1 MKDGKGL
8 IPSRAKDTMTPE
20 SKPNDMNEKLI
31 APLLLLISWIVFE
44 GVNFMR
50 RRDEKPSQKLTGWL
64 LRPWAVWAVLSII
77 YQLNPGR
84 GMDAVETA
92 PSFTAWLFPFF
103 VNPWTPEQSFTQI
116 VSRLVSTPTVYFWG
130 AVVAA
135 LAVLLVLLIRRV
147 FSERPLTGKHT
158 IALLLG
164 LYLLAGA
171 LPLTIACLPN
181 GAWDTE
187 EHKGS
192 LLSCWHAHA
201 TVLYAAPFV
210 QSTGHFLRNY
220 EEIHSRLR
228 FTIHAYSHPPG
239 APLSMYY
246 IGKAVGAGGM
256 NIRLDSTRLRYTFGM
271 AFFAAL
277 NIFILFGLGK
287 SIFGTTKHGFAAAI
301 LWTVSPAVLAY
312 APHTQDGLYAVF
324 FNLSLLLTWRIGM
337 ARRAPWGEMLGLGLV
352 FFCLN
357 FLNYSWVLVTSIFAL
372 FLLYRAISTPWT
384 FRELALRGGI
394 PLGLMAIVTGSILI
408 YYRLDYLL
416 AYQISSDYA
425 QEWYQYATMYQ
436 HVVAWIGGQIE
447 LFLMMGAIT
456 CSAFIAALYERGKR
470 RDIGPQ
476 TVFIALIF
484 AIYILPVLFGPT
496 CLRLETARCWLWVP
510 SVPICFA
517 ASHLLAQSRP
527 RLFIMTAA
535 LVSLGS
541 FTLMRLF
548 LNFA

>member
-1 MKDGKGL
+1 M
-8 IPSRAKDTMTPE
+8 SSE
-20 SKPNDMNEKLI
+20 SNPDDMNEKLI
-31 APLLLLISWIVFE
+31 APILLLMGWIVFE
-44 GVNFMR
+44 GVNLAR
-50 RRDEKPSQKLTGWL
+50 RRGGKPSLKLMGWF
-64 LRPWAVWAVLSII
+64 LRPWAVWAGLSVI
-77 YQLNPGR
+77 YQLNPGK

-116 VSRLVSTPTVYFWG
+116 LARLVSTPTVYFWG
-130 AVVAA
+130 AVTVG

-147 FSERPLTGKHT
+147 FSDRPLTRKSAL
-158 IALLLG
+158 ALLLG

-181 GAWDTE
+181 GAWDSE
-187 EHKGS
+187 ECKGS

-210 QSTGHFLRNY
+210 QSTDHFLRNY

-277 NIFILFGLGK
+277 NIFILFALGK

-312 APHTQDGLYAVF
+312 VPHTQDGLYAVF

-337 ARRAPWGEMLGLGLV
+337 AKRASWLEMLGLGLV

-394 PLGLMAIVTGSILI
+394 PLGLMTLVSGSILI
-408 YYRLDYLL
+408 HYRLDYLA
-416 AYQISSDYA
+416 AYNQSTCYV
-425 QEWYQYATMYQ
+425 QEWYQYATVYQ
-436 HVVAWIGGQIE
+436 HVAAWIGGQIE

-456 CSAFIAALYERGKR
+456 CSALFAALYERGKQ

-496 CLRLETARCWLWVP
+496 CLRLEAARCWLWVP

-517 ASHLLAQSRP
+517 ASHLLKQSRP
-527 RLFIMTAA
+527 RLFVTVAA
-535 LVSLGS
+535 LVSLGTY
-541 FTLMRLF
+541 TLMRLF